1 MTTEKTVKTIL
12 EEKGFVVTN
21 KNQKLKDDIGI
32 DSLDLIELIIELEKE
47 LNIDLGVDFEDRI
60 GNMTIEELVSEIEKL
75 KKA

>member
-12 EEKGFVVTN
+12 EEKGFTVTN
-21 KNQKLKDDIGI
+21 KKQKLKDDLGI

-47 LNIDLGVDFEDRI
+47 LNIDLGVDFEDKI
-60 GNMTIEELVSEIEKL
+60 GNMTIEELVVEIEKI